1 MERISREI
9 EQMEATKESDA
20 HASDEDDALNFGELL
35 VSLVLHF
42 GITLLALRLA
52 FKYWEMDALWPGVLA
67 IAGIDLASYGV
78 LELLGPLT
86 SGLSQMDTLQSGIGT
101 LIMIPAIQHF
111 CFNKQLQN
119 AVLTALA
126 VKVIVQLC
134 HIFLFVLL
142 LNALFG

>member
-1 MERISREI
+1 
-9 EQMEATKESDA
+9 
-20 HASDEDDALNFGELL
+20 
-35 VSLVLHF
+35 
-42 GITLLALRLA
+42 
-52 FKYWEMDALWPGVLA
+52 
-67 IAGIDLASYGV
+67 
-78 LELLGPLT
+78 
-86 SGLSQMDTLQSGIGT
+86 MDTLQSGIGT